1 MKRCM
6 AVTGSDL
13 PQAPY
18 LYCTLPDDHEDA
30 HEATDLR
37 TGEALKAWSKAP
49 WDV

>member
-6 AVTGSDL
+6 AITGSDL

-30 HEATDLR
+30 HEAADLH
-37 TGEALKAWSKAP
+37 TGKALKAWSKAP